1 MLSVLLIYII
11 ILLDSAISFDWLVGP
26 VFPFAFIFVIAAA
39 FAAFA
44 AVVVVVDSVVV
55 VVAVDELYYHSQD
68 TKILNLCLLL

>member
-1 MLSVLLIYII
+1 MLSVFLIYII

-39 FAAFA
+39 FAA
-44 AVVVVVDSVVV
+44 VVVVVDSV

>member
-1 MLSVLLIYII
+1 MLSVFLIYII

-39 FAAFA
+39 FAA
-44 AVVVVVDSVVV
+44 VVVVVDSVV

>member
-1 MLSVLLIYII
+1 MLSVFLIYII

-55 VVAVDELYYHSQD
+55 VAVDELYYHSQD